1 MTRSVEEAEDQ
12 AEEDCKEGEGGDRGS
27 DLGLLGLGA
36 RELLE
41 GLERPSALGRV
52 EDRRVEQLVE
62 LVQLEARLVE
72 GVGVRVRVR
81 VGVGVGV
88 GLGFGFGFGSGFGF
102 GFGFGLGLG

>member
-12 AEEDCKEGEGGDRGS
+12 AEEDREEGQGGDRGG
-27 DLGLLGLGA
+27 DLRLLGLGT

-62 LVQLEARLVE
+62 LVQLEARLDR
-72 GVGVRVRVR
+72 GQG
-81 VGVGVGV
+81 
-88 GLGFGFGFGSGFGF
+88 
-102 GFGFGLGLG
+102 

>member
-1 MTRSVEEAEDQ
+1 MTRSEEEAEDQ
-12 AEEDCKEGEGGDRGS
+12 AEEDRKEGEGGDRGS
-27 DLGLLGLGA
+27 HLRLLGLGA

-72 GVGVRVRVR
+72 GVGV
-81 VGVGVGV
+81 GVGV
-88 GLGFGFGFGSGFGF
+88 
-102 GFGFGLGLG
+102 GFGFGLGFGIGLGLLGLGLRLAKP

>member
-1 MTRSVEEAEDQ
+1 MTRSEEEAEDQ
-12 AEEDCKEGEGGDRGS
+12 AEEDRKEGEGGDRGS
-27 DLGLLGLGA
+27 HLRLLGLGA

-81 VGVGVGV
+81 VRV
-88 GLGFGFGFGSGFGF
+88 GFGSGFGF
-102 GFGFGLGLG
+102 GFGCGLGLG